1 MRAYE
6 LQAEEGFDALRMVDR
21 PEPPAPG
28 DHDVVVRIHAV
39 SLNYR
44 DLAVL
49 RASKKRVKR
58 IVPVSDGAGEVVA
71 VGERVT
77 RVKVGD
83 RVAAAFFPTWTSGGL
98 AQDHH
103 ANALGGSLDGVLAE
117 HVVLAESAW
126 VKIPARFSFE
136 QASTLPCAGVTAW
149 HALFEAAPLRP
160 GDTILVQGTGGV
172 SVFALQLA
180 RAAGARVIATSSSA
194 DKRARLEQMGAAT
207 TIDYRQEPKWGDAVR
222 AAAGGRGVDIVV
234 EVGGAGTFDESVKAL
249 RFGGTMALLGILA
262 GTAGHDQYLRHPPEK
277 RPGLWRLCRIGGDV
291 RSPGPG
297 ARSVD
302 DRAGHRSRVSI
313 CRGPRGLRAPGERG
327 ALRQGR
333 HPRDQLITVV

>member
-21 PEPPAPG
+21 PELPAPG

-58 IVPVSDGAGEVVA
+58 IVPASDGAGEVVA

-83 RVAAAFFPTWTSGGL
+83 RVAAAFFPTWTNGGL
-98 AQDHH
+98 TKDHH
-103 ANALGGSLDGVLAE
+103 GNALGGSLDGVLVE
-117 HVVLAESAW
+117 HVVLPESAW
-126 VKIPARFSFE
+126 VKIPTQFSFE

-149 HALFEAAPLRP
+149 HALFEAASLKP
-160 GDTILVQGTGGV
+160 GDAILVQGTGGV
-172 SVFALQLA
+172 SMFALQLA
-180 RAAGARVIATSSSA
+180 RAAGASVIATSSSA
-194 DKRARLEQMGAAT
+194 AKRARLDEMGAAT
-207 TIDYRQEPKWGDAVR
+207 TIDYRQEPKWGDVVR
-222 AAAGGRGVDIVV
+222 AATGGRGVDIVV

-249 RFGGTMALLGILA
+249 RFGGTMSLLGILA
-262 GTAGHDQYLRHPPEK
+262 GTEGPINTYAILQKNIQVHGIYVGSVAMFE
-277 RPGLWRLCRIGGDV
+277 GLV
-291 RSPGPG
+291 RALETSKVKPIIDRVFPFAEARAAYEHLASG
-297 ARSVD
+297 AHFGKVVI
-302 DRAGHRSRVSI
+302 RVTSS
-313 CRGPRGLRAPGERG
+313 
-327 ALRQGR
+327 
-333 HPRDQLITVV
+333 